1 LGESL
6 RPGGGVFD
14 AAIGIGASGFVD
26 DEEAEDDD
34 DDADEESLL
43 VALAAGVVRASG
55 AGCGGL
61 PSEPAAPSAL
71 TGSTHAAMHAIGTSR
86 ARITR
91 A

>member
-34 DDADEESLL
+34 DADEESLL
-43 VALAAGVVRASG
+43 VALAAGIVRASG
-55 AGCGGL
+55 
-61 PSEPAAPSAL
+61 
-71 TGSTHAAMHAIGTSR
+71 TG
-86 ARITR
+86 
-91 A
+91 

>member
-6 RPGGGVFD
+6 RPGGGVSD

-26 DEEAEDDD
+26 DEEAEDD

-55 AGCGGL
+55 TGCGGL
-61 PSEPAAPSAL
+61 ASEPGAAWAAAGRAQTSAQ
-71 TGSTHAAMHAIGTSR
+71 
-86 ARITR
+86 ARISAGRRTT
-91 A
+91 AG